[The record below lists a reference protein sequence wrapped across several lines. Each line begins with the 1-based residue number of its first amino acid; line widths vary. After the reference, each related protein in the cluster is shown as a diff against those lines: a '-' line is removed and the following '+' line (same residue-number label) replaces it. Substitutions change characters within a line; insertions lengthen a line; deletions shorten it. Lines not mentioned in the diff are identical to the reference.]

1 MIYILIVLW
10 AGTGSTGDNGSAA
23 LSVEF
28 NSKTTCQA
36 AAMEI
41 QRQRKKR
48 IDVLYCAE
56 KGKL

>member
-10 AGTGSTGDNGSAA
+10 AGGGNSGDNRGAA

-28 NSKTTCQA
+28 NSKAHCLA
-36 AAMEI
+36 AAAEI
-41 QRQRKKR
+41 ERQRKNR
-48 IDVLYCAE
+48 LSVSLCAE